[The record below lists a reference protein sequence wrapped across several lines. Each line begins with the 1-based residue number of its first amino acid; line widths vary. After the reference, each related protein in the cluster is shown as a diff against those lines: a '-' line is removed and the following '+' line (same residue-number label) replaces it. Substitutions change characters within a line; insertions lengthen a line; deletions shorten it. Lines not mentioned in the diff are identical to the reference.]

1 MRVEQGGTGL
11 TQWMAAG
18 ELRLLRVFGSEL
30 VTDAV
35 QQLDVALLGVL
46 LHSGDEGPGH
56 GAGSLCGNSC
66 IGPIRSPLAKVPQGP
81 TWDNDA
87 ETTE

>member
-1 MRVEQGGTGL
+1 VKEGGISL

-18 ELRLLRVFGSEL
+18 KLWFLGVFGGEL

-35 QQLDVALLGVL
+35 QQLDVALLGIL

-56 GAGSLCGNSC
+56 RTGGLCGNSC
-66 IGPIRSPLAKVPQGP
+66 IGPIESPLA
-81 TWDNDA
+81 
-87 ETTE
+87 

>member
-1 MRVEQGGTGL
+1 VKEGGTSL
-11 TQWMAAG
+11 TQWMAAR
-18 ELRLLRVFGSEL
+18 ELRLLGVFGSKL

-56 GAGSLCGNSC
+56 GTGGLCGNSC
-66 IGPIRSPLAKVPQGP
+66 IGPIRSPLA
-81 TWDNDA
+81 
-87 ETTE
+87 